1 MSKIKKCDKDC
12 YEIEHNENIIYISK
26 EQNPATDHYLYFID
40 VFHKNEKSAYIND
53 CFDEL
58 GQALEFLHYN
68 LDIPKLITKKIRG
81 I

>member
-1 MSKIKKCDKDC
+1 MKIKKCDKNC
-12 YEIEHNENIIYISK
+12 YEIEGSKDFFYISK
-26 EQNPATDHYLYFID
+26 EQNPNTDLYLYFID

-58 GQALEFLHYN
+58 GEAVGYLQNN
-68 LDIPKLITKKIRG
+68 LGIPKKITNKIVG